1 MIGIMKY
8 CFTLLMSFVLMT
20 AIGCAQKEVE
30 FFHGEEPKFKPG
42 PKGGADLVEI
52 KEGVDFKAYKVIIL
66 DPVYFRF
73 ESTDQYN
80 AIPPRALQD
89 MRDAFDKSFIDA
101 LKGAYPLAKQ
111 PRPDAMRVRVA
122 ILNVV
127 PSIQDDSS
135 DVPVS
140 LGGASMRA
148 EFLDSMTNERL
159 GAVMDTKLGY
169 KNKALKTGDEWEQ
182 TKDVFNFWAYR
193 LRNWLDTTHGKK

>member
-1 MIGIMKY
+1 M
-8 CFTLLMSFVLMT
+8 
-20 AIGCAQKEVE
+20 
-30 FFHGEEPKFKPG
+30 
-42 PKGGADLVEI
+42 
-52 KEGVDFKAYKVIIL
+52 
-66 DPVYFRF
+66 YFRF

-169 KNKALKTGDEWEQ
+169 KNKALKTRDEWEQ